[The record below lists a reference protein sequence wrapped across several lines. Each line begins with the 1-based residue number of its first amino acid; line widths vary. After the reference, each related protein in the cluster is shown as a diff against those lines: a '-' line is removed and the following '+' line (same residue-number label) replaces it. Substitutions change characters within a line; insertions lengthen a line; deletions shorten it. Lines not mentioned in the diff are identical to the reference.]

1 MTTSERRRAIVL
13 VLCRRKKETLGN
25 FAFEFGVSKR
35 TIETD
40 IMCLSNT
47 EPVYTVQGRGGGICI
62 DENYEPNRGPF
73 AMEQADLIARIR
85 PHLNDEDG
93 KAMDYLLE
101 TYAPMKWW
109 REKKK

>member
-1 MTTSERRRAIVL
+1 MTASERRRAIVL
-13 VLCRRKKETLGN
+13 ALCRRKKETLDN
-25 FAFEFGVSKR
+25 FAFEFEVSKR

-62 DENYEPNRGPF
+62 DENYEPDRGPF
-73 AMEQADLIARIR
+73 TMEQADLIARIR

-93 KAMDYLLE
+93 KAI
-101 TYAPMKWW
+101 AV
-109 REKKK
+109 RVKKP

>member
-1 MTTSERRRAIVL
+1 MTTSERRRTIVL
-13 VLCRRKKETLGN
+13 ALCRRKKETLGN

-47 EPVYTVQGRGGGICI
+47 EPVYTVQGRGGGIYI
-62 DENYEPNRGPF
+62 DEDYVPDIRPF
-73 AMEQADLIARIR
+73 TMEQADLIARIR

-101 TYAPMKWW
+101 TYAPVKWW